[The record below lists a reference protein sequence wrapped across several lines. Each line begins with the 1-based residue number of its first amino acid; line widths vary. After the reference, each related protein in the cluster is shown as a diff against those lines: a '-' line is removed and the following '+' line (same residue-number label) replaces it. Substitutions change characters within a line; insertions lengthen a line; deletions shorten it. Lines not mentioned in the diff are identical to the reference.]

1 MKKNVFFLFVSFLT
15 AIFSCGNINSENKKE
30 TSSNKGA
37 SDINHPEQQK
47 NEIPK
52 EKIKERITVIGVGDI
67 MLGSNYPEKYLLPRN
82 DTNILKSTESILRE
96 ADITVGNLEGTLFD
110 SGGSPKQCNNPSVC
124 YVFRSPSKYG
134 TYFKEAGFDYLSIAN
149 NHSNDFGD
157 EGIEQTA
164 KNLDQLGIKYSGIKG
179 KFEYSTLERDGVKY
193 GFVSFA
199 PNMKTVSIN
208 DYDYASRLIKSV
220 KEKSDILIVMF
231 HGGAEGTKYEHV
243 TRKNE
248 IFYGENRG
256 NVFKFARMAVD
267 SGADIVFGQGP
278 HVTRAI
284 ELYKDKFISYS
295 SGNFATFGKFNLNGP
310 SGIAPIF
317 KITLNGRGDFVEGEI
332 IPTRQFKGSFGPSVD
347 SDNLVIKRI
356 IYLNKSDFPEGNG
369 FNVSDDGKI
378 TR

>member
-1 MKKNVFFLFVSFLT
+1 MKKTVFFLFVSFLT
-15 AIFSCGNINSENKKE
+15 VIFSCGNINSENKKE
-30 TSSNKGA
+30 TSSNQGA
-37 SDINHPEQQK
+37 PDINHPKQQK
-47 NEIPK
+47 NEIP
-52 EKIKERITVIGVGDI
+52 KERITVIGVGDI

-208 DYDYASRLIKSV
+208 DYDYASKLIKSV

-231 HGGAEGTKYEHV
+231 HGGAEGAKYEHV

-284 ELYKDKFISYS
+284 ELYKEKFISYS
-295 SGNFATFGKFNLNGP
+295 GGNFATFGKFNLNGP

-356 IYLNKSDFPEGNG
+356 IYLNKTDFPEGNG
-369 FNVSDDGKI
+369 LNVSDDGKI
-378 TR
+378 TK